1 MRIIVCENYEEVS
14 KKAAQ
19 IIGSQ
24 MILKPNSVLGL
35 ATGSTPIGMYENL
48 VSLNKKG
55 DIDFSEV
62 RTFNLDEYYKL
73 PKEND
78 QSYHYFMYKN
88 LFDHININP
97 ENIHIPNGMTD
108 DVDAECE
115 RYDELIKEAGGV
127 DIQVLGIGNNAHI
140 GFNEPTINFEKGT
153 HLVQLEDS
161 TIEANSRFFDNIEDV
176 PKKAI
181 TMGVGSIFK
190 SRKIMLIATGE
201 NKAEAIYNTVYGKV
215 VPEVP
220 ASILQFHSDI
230 VLILDKEAA
239 KLLKEEDY
247 KIALDAIRKVGMEK
261 SINRSFS
268 TLSGGEK
275 QRVILARA
283 LTQEPQILIL
293 DEPTNHL
300 DIKYQIEILSL
311 VKSLDICVVAALHD
325 LALAAQFCNEIYLIK
340 NGELRACGKP
350 KDIITTEMVKEIYE
364 IDCDI
369 VYNERTSTI
378 MISYYPLEYK

>member
-19 IIGSQ
+19 MILSQ
-24 MILKPNSVLGL
+24 VTLKPNSVLGL

-48 VSLNKKG
+48 VSFNKKG

-190 SRKIMLIATGE
+190 SRTIMLIATGE

-247 KIALDAIRKVGMEK
+247 KIA
-261 SINRSFS
+261 
-268 TLSGGEK
+268 
-275 QRVILARA
+275 
-283 LTQEPQILIL
+283 
-293 DEPTNHL
+293 
-300 DIKYQIEILSL
+300 
-311 VKSLDICVVAALHD
+311 
-325 LALAAQFCNEIYLIK
+325 
-340 NGELRACGKP
+340 
-350 KDIITTEMVKEIYE
+350 
-364 IDCDI
+364 
-369 VYNERTSTI
+369 
-378 MISYYPLEYK
+378 

>member
-19 IIGSQ
+19 MILSQ
-24 MILKPNSVLGL
+24 VTLKPNSVLGL
-35 ATGSTPIGMYENL
+35 ATGSTLIGMYENL
-48 VSLNKKG
+48 VKLNKNG

-73 PKEND
+73 PKESD

-97 ENIHIPNGMTD
+97 ENIHIPNGMTA

-115 RYDELIKEAGGV
+115 RYDKLIKEAGGV

-153 HLVQLEDS
+153 HLVELEES

-190 SRKIMLIATGE
+190 SKKIMLIATGE

-230 VLILDKEAA
+230 VLILDKKAA
-239 KLLKEEDY
+239 KLLKKEDY
-247 KIALDAIRKVGMEK
+247 KIA
-261 SINRSFS
+261 
-268 TLSGGEK
+268 
-275 QRVILARA
+275 
-283 LTQEPQILIL
+283 
-293 DEPTNHL
+293 
-300 DIKYQIEILSL
+300 
-311 VKSLDICVVAALHD
+311 
-325 LALAAQFCNEIYLIK
+325 
-340 NGELRACGKP
+340 
-350 KDIITTEMVKEIYE
+350 
-364 IDCDI
+364 
-369 VYNERTSTI
+369 
-378 MISYYPLEYK
+378 

>member
-19 IIGSQ
+19 MILSQ
-24 MILKPNSVLGL
+24 VTLKPNSVLGL

-48 VSLNKKG
+48 VKLNKSG

-108 DVDAECE
+108 DVDAECD
-115 RYDELIKEAGGV
+115 RYDSLIKEAGGV

-140 GFNEPTINFEKGT
+140 GFNEPTVNFEKGT

-247 KIALDAIRKVGMEK
+247 KIA
-261 SINRSFS
+261 
-268 TLSGGEK
+268 
-275 QRVILARA
+275 
-283 LTQEPQILIL
+283 
-293 DEPTNHL
+293 
-300 DIKYQIEILSL
+300 
-311 VKSLDICVVAALHD
+311 
-325 LALAAQFCNEIYLIK
+325 
-340 NGELRACGKP
+340 
-350 KDIITTEMVKEIYE
+350 
-364 IDCDI
+364 
-369 VYNERTSTI
+369 
-378 MISYYPLEYK
+378 

>member
-1 MRIIVCENYEEVS
+1 MRIIVCQNYEEVS

-19 IIGSQ
+19 MILSQ
-24 MILKPNSVLGL
+24 VTLKPNSVLGL

-48 VSLNKKG
+48 VKLNKNG

-62 RTFNLDEYYKL
+62 RTFNLDEYYNL

-78 QSYHYFMYKN
+78 QSYHYFMYQN
-88 LFDHININP
+88 LFNHININP
-97 ENIHIPNGMTD
+97 ANIHIPNGMTN
-108 DVDAECE
+108 DVDAECD
-115 RYDELIKEAGGV
+115 RYDSLIKEAGGV

-140 GFNEPTINFEKGT
+140 GFNEPTVNFEKGT
-153 HLVQLEDS
+153 HLVELEES

-190 SRKIMLIATGE
+190 SKKILLIATGE

-230 VLILDKEAA
+230 VLILDKDAA

-247 KIALDAIRKVGMEK
+247 KIA
-261 SINRSFS
+261 
-268 TLSGGEK
+268 
-275 QRVILARA
+275 
-283 LTQEPQILIL
+283 
-293 DEPTNHL
+293 
-300 DIKYQIEILSL
+300 
-311 VKSLDICVVAALHD
+311 
-325 LALAAQFCNEIYLIK
+325 
-340 NGELRACGKP
+340 
-350 KDIITTEMVKEIYE
+350 
-364 IDCDI
+364 
-369 VYNERTSTI
+369 
-378 MISYYPLEYK
+378 

>member
-19 IIGSQ
+19 MILSQ
-24 MILKPNSVLGL
+24 VTLKPNSVLGL

-48 VSLNKKG
+48 VKLNKSG

-62 RTFNLDEYYKL
+62 RTFNLDEYYNL
-73 PKEND
+73 PKNND
-78 QSYHYFMYKN
+78 QSYHYFMYQN
-88 LFDHININP
+88 LFNHININP
-97 ENIHIPNGMTD
+97 DNIHIPNGMTN
-108 DVDAECE
+108 DVDAECD
-115 RYDELIKEAGGV
+115 RYDSLIKEAGGV

-140 GFNEPTINFEKGT
+140 GFNEPTVNFEKGT
-153 HLVQLEDS
+153 HLVELEES

-247 KIALDAIRKVGMEK
+247 KIA
-261 SINRSFS
+261 
-268 TLSGGEK
+268 
-275 QRVILARA
+275 
-283 LTQEPQILIL
+283 
-293 DEPTNHL
+293 
-300 DIKYQIEILSL
+300 
-311 VKSLDICVVAALHD
+311 
-325 LALAAQFCNEIYLIK
+325 
-340 NGELRACGKP
+340 
-350 KDIITTEMVKEIYE
+350 
-364 IDCDI
+364 
-369 VYNERTSTI
+369 
-378 MISYYPLEYK
+378 

>member
-19 IIGSQ
+19 MILSQ
-24 MILKPNSVLGL
+24 VTLKPNSVLGL

-48 VSLNKKG
+48 VKLNKSG

-62 RTFNLDEYYKL
+62 RTFNLDEYYNL
-73 PKEND
+73 PKESD
-78 QSYHYFMYKN
+78 QSYHYFMYQN
-88 LFDHININP
+88 LFNHININP
-97 ENIHIPNGMTD
+97 DNIHIPNGMTN
-108 DVDAECE
+108 DVDAECD
-115 RYDELIKEAGGV
+115 RYDSLIKEAGGV

-140 GFNEPTINFEKGT
+140 GFNEPTVNFEKGT
-153 HLVQLEDS
+153 HLVELEES

-190 SRKIMLIATGE
+190 SKKIMLIATGE

-220 ASILQFHSDI
+220 ASILQFHNDI

-247 KIALDAIRKVGMEK
+247 KIA
-261 SINRSFS
+261 
-268 TLSGGEK
+268 
-275 QRVILARA
+275 
-283 LTQEPQILIL
+283 
-293 DEPTNHL
+293 
-300 DIKYQIEILSL
+300 
-311 VKSLDICVVAALHD
+311 
-325 LALAAQFCNEIYLIK
+325 
-340 NGELRACGKP
+340 
-350 KDIITTEMVKEIYE
+350 
-364 IDCDI
+364 
-369 VYNERTSTI
+369 
-378 MISYYPLEYK
+378 

>member
-19 IIGSQ
+19 MILSQ
-24 MILKPNSVLGL
+24 VTLKPNSVLGL

-48 VSLNKKG
+48 VKLNQKG
-55 DIDFSEV
+55 EIDFSEV
-62 RTFNLDEYYKL
+62 RTFNLDEYYNL
-73 PKEND
+73 PKNND
-78 QSYHYFMYKN
+78 QSYHYFMHKH
-88 LFDHININP
+88 LFDHINIKP
-97 ENIHIPNGMTD
+97 ENVHIPNGMTD
-108 DVDAECE
+108 NVDAECE
-115 RYDELIKEAGGV
+115 RYDELIKESGGV

-140 GFNEPTINFEKGT
+140 GFNEPTVNFEKGT
-153 HLVQLEDS
+153 HLVELEES

-220 ASILQFHSDI
+220 ASILQFHNDI

-247 KIALDAIRKVGMEK
+247 KIA
-261 SINRSFS
+261 
-268 TLSGGEK
+268 
-275 QRVILARA
+275 
-283 LTQEPQILIL
+283 
-293 DEPTNHL
+293 
-300 DIKYQIEILSL
+300 
-311 VKSLDICVVAALHD
+311 
-325 LALAAQFCNEIYLIK
+325 
-340 NGELRACGKP
+340 
-350 KDIITTEMVKEIYE
+350 
-364 IDCDI
+364 
-369 VYNERTSTI
+369 
-378 MISYYPLEYK
+378 

>member
-19 IIGSQ
+19 MILSQ
-24 MILKPNSVLGL
+24 VTLKPNSVLGL

-48 VSLNKKG
+48 VKINQDSE
-55 DIDFSEV
+55 IDFSAV
-62 RTFNLDEYYKL
+62 STLNLDEYYKL
-73 PKEND
+73 PKESN

-97 ENIHIPNGMTD
+97 ENIHIPNGMTA

-115 RYDELIKEAGGV
+115 RYDKLIKEAGGV

-153 HLVQLEDS
+153 HLVELEES

-190 SRKIMLIATGE
+190 SKKIMLIATGE

-220 ASILQFHSDI
+220 AS
-230 VLILDKEAA
+230 
-239 KLLKEEDY
+239 
-247 KIALDAIRKVGMEK
+247 
-261 SINRSFS
+261 
-268 TLSGGEK
+268 
-275 QRVILARA
+275 
-283 LTQEPQILIL
+283 
-293 DEPTNHL
+293 
-300 DIKYQIEILSL
+300 
-311 VKSLDICVVAALHD
+311 
-325 LALAAQFCNEIYLIK
+325 
-340 NGELRACGKP
+340 
-350 KDIITTEMVKEIYE
+350 
-364 IDCDI
+364 
-369 VYNERTSTI
+369 
-378 MISYYPLEYK
+378 